1 MKRVLLLAHKD
12 FLRKW
17 RNPVVIVGFM
27 LMPLVFSFLFGVI
40 FGREEET
47 ALPRISV
54 LAVDKDKSL
63 VSQLFLTAL
72 SQGELEKLISLK
84 TVEETQGR
92 EMMEK
97 GKASA
102 LLIIPEKFGQE
113 IWDRRAAEIR
123 LLKNPAE
130 QFLPQVVEEI
140 ADTAALLFSSL
151 LSVFGDEL
159 DLIKGYVE
167 KKEFTDQE
175 VALFSQKIKKRIEGV
190 SRYVF
195 PPVIS
200 LRQETIRAERKES
213 PMSVQSYTLPA
224 MALMFLLFVC
234 NVVFEDIIREREM
247 GTLLRMSLSPLETA
261 EFVWSKILVSMAVGM
276 LCTATLIILG
286 KIIFGIFWGDWL
298 TVLFIVLTVNVFV
311 AGFISIFY
319 SFVRTERQAGA
330 VMSSVFIVMSLLGGS
345 MIPVENFP
353 AAVQRISRLTV
364 NYWGIQA
371 FYKAMNGRRFYE
383 MAPHLLGLITAGL
396 VLSLVGSSLI
406 NRKLRRGLFK

>member
-1 MKRVLLLAHKD
+1 MKRILLLARKD

-17 RNPVVIVGFM
+17 RNPVIIVGFM
-27 LMPLVFSFLFGVI
+27 LIPLLFSFLFGVI
-40 FGREEET
+40 FGRERE
-47 ALPRISV
+47 ASLPRISV
-54 LAVDKDKSL
+54 LAVDKDKSFF
-63 VSQLFLTAL
+63 SQLFLTAL
-72 SQGELEKLISLK
+72 SQGELEKIIGLK
-84 TVEETQGR
+84 TVEEMQGQK
-92 EMMEK
+92 MMEK

-102 LLIIPEKFGQE
+102 LLIIPERFGQE

-123 LLKNPAE
+123 VLKNPAE

-140 ADTAALLFSSL
+140 TDTTALLFSSL
-151 LSVFGDEL
+151 FSVFGGEL

-167 KKEFTDQE
+167 KKEFADQE
-175 VALFSQKIKKRIEGV
+175 LALLSLQVKKRIEGV

-200 LRQETIRAERKES
+200 LRQETIRAEQKES

-224 MALMFLLFVC
+224 MTLMFLLFIC
-234 NVVFEDIIREREM
+234 NVVFEDILREREM
-247 GTLLRMSLSPLETA
+247 GTLLRMSLSPMETA
-261 EFVWSKILVSMAVGM
+261 EFIWSKLLVSVAIGM

-286 KIIFGIFWGDWL
+286 KIIFGIVWGDWL
-298 TVLFIVLTVNVFV
+298 TVFFIALSVNVFV

-330 VMSSVFIVMSLLGGS
+330 VMSSVFVIMSLLGGS
-345 MIPVENFP
+345 MVPVENFP
-353 AAVQRISRLTV
+353 SSVQNLSRLTV

-383 MAPHLLGLITAGL
+383 MAPHLLGLIAAG
-396 VLSLVGSSLI
+396 VMLSLIGSSII
-406 NRKLRRGLFK
+406 NKQLRKGLFR

>member
-1 MKRVLLLAHKD
+1 MNRVLLLARKD

-27 LMPLVFSFLFGVI
+27 LMPLVFSFLFGLI
-40 FGREEET
+40 FGRGEEA
-47 ALPRISV
+47 ALPRIPV
-54 LAVDKDKSL
+54 LAVDKDESF
-63 VSQLFLTAL
+63 VSRLFLTAL
-72 SQGELEKLISLK
+72 SQGELKSLISLK
-84 TVEETQGR
+84 PVEESQGQK
-92 EMMEK
+92 MMDK

-102 LLIIPEKFGQE
+102 LLIIPEKFGQD
-113 IWDRRAAEIR
+113 IWEGRTAEIR

-130 QFLPQVVEEI
+130 QYLPQVVEEI
-140 ADTAALLFSSL
+140 TDTAALLFSSL

-159 DLIKGYVE
+159 GLIKGYVE
-167 KKEFTDQE
+167 TKEFTDQE
-175 VALFSQKIKKRIEGV
+175 AAFLSQKIKKRIEGV
-190 SRYVF
+190 SKYVL

-200 LRQETIRAERKES
+200 LKQETFRTERQES

-247 GTLLRMSLSPLETA
+247 GTLLRMSLSPLRTA
-261 EFVWSKILVSMAVGM
+261 EFVWSKIFVSMAIGM

-286 KIIFGIFWGDWL
+286 TIIFGISWGDWL
-298 TVLFIVLTVNVFV
+298 TVFFIILAVNVLV
-311 AGFISIFY
+311 AGFISVFY

-371 FYKAMNGRRFYE
+371 FYKAMHGRRFYE
-383 MAPHLLGLITAGL
+383 MAPHLLGILAAGVL
-396 VLSLVGSSLI
+396 LSLVGSSLI
-406 NRKLRRGLFK
+406 NGKLRRGLFK

>member
-1 MKRVLLLAHKD
+1 MKRILLLARKD

-17 RNPVVIVGFM
+17 RNPVIIVGFM
-27 LMPLVFSFLFGVI
+27 LIPLLFSFLFGVI
-40 FGREEET
+40 FGRERE
-47 ALPRISV
+47 ASLPRISV
-54 LAVDKDKSL
+54 LAVDKDKSFF
-63 VSQLFLTAL
+63 SQLFLTAL
-72 SQGELEKLISLK
+72 SQGELEKIIGLK
-84 TVEETQGR
+84 TVEEMQGQK
-92 EMMEK
+92 MMEK

-102 LLIIPEKFGQE
+102 LLIIPERFGQE

-123 LLKNPAE
+123 VLKNPAE

-140 ADTAALLFSSL
+140 TDTTALLFSSL
-151 LSVFGDEL
+151 FSVFGGEL

-175 VALFSQKIKKRIEGV
+175 LALLSLQVKKRIEGV

-200 LRQETIRAERKES
+200 LRQETIRAEQKES

-224 MALMFLLFVC
+224 MTLMFLLFIC
-234 NVVFEDIIREREM
+234 NVVFEDILREREM
-247 GTLLRMSLSPLETA
+247 GTLLRMSLSPMETA
-261 EFVWSKILVSMAVGM
+261 EFIWSKLLVSVAIGM

-286 KIIFGIFWGDWL
+286 KIIFGIVWGDWL
-298 TVLFIVLTVNVFV
+298 TVFFIALSVNVFV

-330 VMSSVFIVMSLLGGS
+330 VMSSVFVIMSLLGGS
-345 MIPVENFP
+345 MVPVENFP
-353 AAVQRISRLTV
+353 SSVQNLSRLTV

-383 MAPHLLGLITAGL
+383 MAPHLLGLIAAG
-396 VLSLVGSSLI
+396 VMLSLIGSSII
-406 NRKLRRGLFK
+406 NKQLRKGLFR